1 MFSRGRKD
9 MSVRLRILNRG
20 LRINME
26 FWQNHRSASP
36 QHIIAR
42 EQSISGWVPNK
53 PTRIKAETLLVG
65 EVSVQKITSPT
76 TNNESVLLYFPGGG
90 YVAGSPSTTHRDYI
104 WRLAEAAKSQ
114 VWAVDYRKAPEHPFP
129 AALDDAVQVYQKLL
143 KQYKPSTIAVGG
155 DSAGGGLAIA
165 LVLKLRDGALPL
177 PSAVSVVSPW
187 TDLTSSGDSIVENAE
202 TEVMVPAHLLSAV
215 AKLYAGNFALDN
227 PYVSPLFAD
236 FRNFPPT
243 QILVSDAEILLDDS
257 RRLFEKMT
265 AAKVEVSLQ
274 VEPNLPHVW
283 PVFARLL
290 PESRKTIVQIGNFL
304 AEHLGG

>member
-1 MFSRGRKD
+1 

-36 QHIIAR
+36 QQIIAR
-42 EQSISGWVPNK
+42 EQSVSSWVPDI
-53 PTRIKAETLLVG
+53 PSRIKAEMVLIG
-65 EVSVQKITSPT
+65 NVSVQKITPPVTS
-76 TNNESVLLYFPGGG
+76 NESVLLYLPGGG

-114 VWAVDYRKAPEHPFP
+114 VWAVDYSKAPEHPFP
-129 AALDDAVQVYQKLL
+129 AALNDAALVYQELL
-143 KQYKPSTIAVGG
+143 QQHKPSAIAVAG
-155 DSAGGGLAIA
+155 DSAGGGLALA
-165 LVLKLRDGALPL
+165 LVLKLRDENLPL

-187 TDLTSSGDSIVENAE
+187 TDLTNSGDSIVENAE

-215 AKLYAGNFALDN
+215 AKLYAGSSALDN

-236 FRNFPPT
+236 FHNFPPT

-290 PESRKTIVQIGNFL
+290 PESRNTIVQIGNFL